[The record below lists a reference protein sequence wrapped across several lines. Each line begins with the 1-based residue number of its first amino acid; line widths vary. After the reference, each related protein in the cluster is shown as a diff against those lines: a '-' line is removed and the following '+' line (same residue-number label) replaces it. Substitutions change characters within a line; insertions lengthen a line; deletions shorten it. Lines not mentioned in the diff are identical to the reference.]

1 MWKVLITIVYQDKRI
16 AFGSEQYKVHA
27 FLGTLH
33 WNENVN
39 REHTSVSFKADP
51 KAPRRLKGKKNYKK
65 KTFTT
70 EVGEKLSKNLT
81 LKKISVGF

>member
-1 MWKVLITIVYQDKRI
+1 MSIKTK
-16 AFGSEQYKVHA
+16 EQHLRA

-51 KAPRRLKGKKNYKK
+51 KAPRRLKGKQNYKK
-65 KTFTT
+65 KTFNFRNNIWMRYIKQ
-70 EVGEKLSKNLT
+70 VYPKREK
-81 LKKISVGF
+81 